1 MKKHPDSVI
10 IEKLGGGSN
19 LAKMLGYTLEG
30 GRQRT
35 NNWRLRGI
43 PHKVIL
49 ENPAIFRKY
58 FKQLK

>member
-10 IEKLGGGSN
+10 IEELGGGSK

-30 GRQRT
+30 GRQRI

-43 PHKVIL
+43 PNKVIL